1 MLINPNLKYYLND
14 GPTKGIIRIYNLRTD
29 KSHLVISDN
38 IIEDSKKIR
47 FQLDLG
53 LYSNKDLQKDY
64 SEIGLE
70 LFSIEPML
78 YLEGEKTLDS
88 LFEEAKSQLLSNKI
102 DLY

>member
-1 MLINPNLKYYLND
+1 MLINPNLKYYLNN
-14 GPTKGIIRIYNLRTD
+14 GPTRGIIRIYNLRND
-29 KSHLVISDN
+29 KSHLVKSEN

-53 LYSNKDLQKDY
+53 LYSQKELQKDY

-78 YLEGEKTLDS
+78 YEKDEKSLDN
-88 LFEEAKSQLLSNKI
+88 LLEEARLELLTKNI
-102 DLY
+102 ELY

>member
-14 GPTKGIIRIYNLRTD
+14 GPTKGIIRIYNLRND
-29 KSHLVISDN
+29 KSHLVISEN

-53 LYSNKDLQKDY
+53 FYGNKELQKDY

-70 LFSIEPML
+70 LFSIEPIL
-78 YLEGEKTLDS
+78 YIEDEESLEA
-88 LFEEAKSQLLSNKI
+88 LFEKAKAQLLSNNI